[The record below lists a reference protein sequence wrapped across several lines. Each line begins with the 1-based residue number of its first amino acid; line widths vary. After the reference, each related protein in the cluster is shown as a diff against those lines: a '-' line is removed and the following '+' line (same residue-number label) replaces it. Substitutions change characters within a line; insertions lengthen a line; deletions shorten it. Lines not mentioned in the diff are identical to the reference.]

1 MELINMK
8 KEFTAPE
15 IEVIR
20 FDHYEDILT
29 CSGEYNPC
37 DPGHYEPG
45 HGPGPIGPGGPG
57 HGHGPIGPGSHHP

>member
-1 MELINMK
+1 MK
-8 KEFTAPE
+8 KEFIAPE
-15 IEVIR
+15 IEVIC

-37 DPGHYEPG
+37 DPGH

-57 HGHGPIGPGSHHP
+57 HGHGPHHP